1 MNSPLLMVY
10 SAGGELSGA
19 GLAGISGAPQRGERR
34 FVNAA
39 GDIVQQLV
47 HALQAV
53 AADLVDAD
61 KTHSSTASNSTRS
74 IPISQTEDAT

>member
-1 MNSPLLMVY
+1 MMDSQLAHWLDVY
-10 SAGGELSGA
+10 KR
-19 GLAGISGAPQRGERR
+19 Q
-34 FVNAA
+34 
-39 GDIVQQLV
+39 
-47 HALQAV
+47 LQAV